1 MKTELQNFR
10 NYIQTEDG
18 LKLAYLS
25 CRHYNLKHINNV
37 LHFNEKGIDNYTDA
51 LKACS
56 ILHDIGT
63 HDLANESIKLLSEDI
78 QTHSK
83 PFTNWFIIVASSLE
97 WPIVTLEPIECV
109 KGQDAVI
116 EEYRTHADFDGI
128 IEVSWYRKPIGS
140 ESIDQDLCNE
150 SIILKK
156 HLFDYIDEQHPG
168 EQPASM
174 DEDLTEYI
182 AEYIKAGKL
191 IYTE

>member
-1 MKTELQNFR
+1 MKTEIQNFR
-10 NYIQTEDG
+10 NYIQDEDG
-18 LKLAYLS
+18 LKLAYITYRRFYLTIV
-25 CRHYNLKHINNV
+25 YEV
-37 LHFNEKGIDNYTDA
+37 LHFNKKDITDYESAIRACNA
-51 LKACS
+51 L
-56 ILHDIGT
+56 HEVGT
-63 HDLANESIKLLSEDI
+63 NTLANDLFRELSKDI

-97 WPIVTLEPIECV
+97 WPIVTLEPNECV

-128 IEVSWYRKPIGS
+128 IEVSWYRKPIGN

-150 SIILKK
+150 TIILKK
-156 HLFDYIDEQHPG
+156 HLFDFIDEQHPG

>member
-1 MKTELQNFR
+1 MRIELQNFR

-25 CRHYNLKHINNV
+25 CRHYNLKHINDV
-37 LHFNEKGIDNYTDA
+37 LHFNAKAREDYECSIM
-51 LKACS
+51 ACS

-83 PFTNWFIIVASSLE
+83 PFTNWFIIVSSSLE
-97 WPIVTLEPIECV
+97 WPIVTLKPNECV

-128 IEVSWYRKPIGS
+128 IEVSWYREPIGN

-156 HLFDYIDEQHPG
+156 HLFDFIDEQHLG

-182 AEYIKAGKL
+182 TEYIKSGKL